1 MQPAMLC
8 SRWSCP
14 NNFHLNSNGFAMIK
28 FAMIVLHSKHLRA
41 NLAGIVSASQAMQ
54 VLGLS
59 VEMTQMQMG
68 GLMMVCPAIRRL
80 ASKTT
85 AGTSLILAKKTVTR
99 MGLVMTVIQ
108 MLMEM
113 ESSMNRIIVLSSRTL
128 TRLIL
133 TVTVLGMLVT
143 TASTSGIIELRCN
156 CSQTEKNSYLTVF
169 PKD

>member
-1 MQPAMLC
+1 MQHAMFC
-8 SRWSCP
+8 SRWSCC
-14 NNFHLNSNGFAMIK
+14 NSFHVNSNGFSMIK
-28 FAMIVLHSKHLRA
+28 FAMIVHHSKHQRA
-41 NLAGIVSASQAMQ
+41 SLVGIVSASQAMQ
-54 VLGLS
+54 VLGLC

-99 MGLVMTVIQ
+99 MDLVMTVIQ
-108 MLMEM
+108 MQMEM
-113 ESSMNRIIVLSSRTL
+113 ESSMIKIIVLYSQIL

-143 TASTSGIIELRCN
+143 TASTSGIIGLRCN
-156 CSQTEKNSYLTVF
+156 FSRTEVYSY
-169 PKD
+169 